1 MVGFYNICPI
11 FPVFTI
17 FVRYFQIPAD
27 SGQLVM
33 IRPASI
39 ERMHSSL
46 ELRDP
51 LPHKVRGTRASGHLV
66 LRAGR
71 QGHDLLIKRSIYAK

>member
-1 MVGFYNICPI
+1 
-11 FPVFTI
+11 
-17 FVRYFQIPAD
+17 
-27 SGQLVM
+27 M

-39 ERMHSSL
+39 ERMRSSL